1 MDWVIKRMR
10 QIEKANVLK
19 RGDPANPRK
28 NKKNEERVA
37 LTFLFRK
44 AFPNVSKKIKKHW
57 SILNI
62 NMYLSK
68 SLESKPITSFTR
80 KKT

>member
-1 MDWVIKRMR
+1 MR

-37 LTFLFRK
+37 
-44 AFPNVSKKIKKHW
+44 
-57 SILNI
+57 
-62 NMYLSK
+62 
-68 SLESKPITSFTR
+68 
-80 KKT
+80 